1 MQKIRV
7 KICCICSVEEAKLA
21 TAYGASA
28 LGLVGHMPS
37 GPGVISN
44 RRIYKITNSAPPMVS
59 TFLLTSKT
67 KSSAIIDHYKK
78 VNTSTIQIVDALEN
92 MDYQHIRNELPHVK
106 IVQVVHVLDDKSVEE
121 AIGVSKHVDAILLDS
136 GNPNLKT
143 KKLGGTGHTHNWDL
157 SRKIREQIDT
167 PVFLAGGIN
176 SNNVKK
182 AIEHVKPFGVDLC
195 SSVRTNGKL
204 DENKLSNFFKII
216 ESINYNQISI

>member
-28 LGLVGHMPS
+28 LGLVGQMPS

-67 KSSAIIDHYKK
+67 KSSAIIDQYKK

-92 MDYQHIRNELPHVK
+92 RDYQHIRNELPHVK

-143 KKLGGTGHTHNWDL
+143 KKLGGTGHTQLGSKSKN
-157 SRKIREQIDT
+157 SRTNRYSC
-167 PVFLAGGIN
+167 VFGWGIN

-182 AIEHVKPFGVDLC
+182 AIEHVQPFGVDLC

-204 DENKLSNFFKII
+204 DENKLSNFFKIM

>member
-7 KICCICSVEEAKLA
+7 KVCCICSVEEAKLA

-78 VNTSTIQIVDALEN
+78 SAFLSHLSISMAGIHKWKGVLGSQI
-92 MDYQHIRNELPHVK
+92 
-106 IVQVVHVLDDKSVEE
+106 
-121 AIGVSKHVDAILLDS
+121 
-136 GNPNLKT
+136 
-143 KKLGGTGHTHNWDL
+143 LGYDGH
-157 SRKIREQIDT
+157 
-167 PVFLAGGIN
+167 
-176 SNNVKK
+176 
-182 AIEHVKPFGVDLC
+182 
-195 SSVRTNGKL
+195 NG
-204 DENKLSNFFKII
+204 
-216 ESINYNQISI
+216 

>member
-21 TAYGASA
+21 IAYGASA

-44 RRIYKITNSAPPMVS
+44 LKISEIMKSVPPMVS
-59 TFLLTSKT
+59 TFLLTSET
-67 KSSAIIDHYKK
+67 KAAVVIDHYKK

-92 MDYQHIRNELPHVK
+92 RDYEQIQNELPHVK
-106 IVQVVHVLDDKSVEE
+106 IVQVIHVLDDKSVAE
-121 AIGVSKHVDAILLDS
+121 AIGVSRYVDAVLLDS
-136 GNPNLKT
+136 GNPNLET
-143 KKLGGTGHTHNWDL
+143 KELGGTGRTHNWDL
-157 SRKIREQIDT
+157 SRQIRDQIDI

-176 SNNVKK
+176 HNNAKQ
-182 AIEHVKPFGVDLC
+182 AIEHVQPFGVDLC

-204 DENKLSNFFKII
+204 DENKLKLFFQTIQ
-216 ESINYNQISI
+216 SIHQHQSSI